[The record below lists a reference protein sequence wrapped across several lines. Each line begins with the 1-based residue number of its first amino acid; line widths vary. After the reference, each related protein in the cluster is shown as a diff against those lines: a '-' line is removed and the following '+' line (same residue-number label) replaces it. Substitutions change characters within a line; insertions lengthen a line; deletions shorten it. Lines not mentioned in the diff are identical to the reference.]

1 MTASPRWL
9 QCAACMTLTAC
20 ALLVS
25 GRTHA
30 ADAAGAGS
38 AASATAN
45 ATGNTAASP
54 GIAPAERLLFLSTHL
69 KGVQPQ
75 TELDYAL
82 DRTGAPAK
90 QKDMVKVLV
99 LSADNAN
106 GDARI
111 TDHAG
116 KVELSGEGL
125 PCNPVILYFLE
136 HDIAEMEQLTGG
148 QRRYFQRRV
157 RLALAASPAITPV
170 VRDAQG
176 KKVSARQIVIQ
187 PYLDDPNSARFAQYI
202 AKRYTFVMS
211 DAVPGQVLLIRTEV
225 PGSNNDFAHPVQS
238 ETLSYQGAL
247 RSLSP
252 APGQKIPDKAV
263 NAPRAS
269 R

>member
-1 MTASPRWL
+1 MRASVTWIRRAGRF
-9 QCAACMTLTAC
+9 AAMAG
-20 ALLVS
+20 ALLAA
-25 GRTHA
+25 GQAYA
-30 ADAAGAGS
+30 ADAAS
-38 AASATAN
+38 A
-45 ATGNTAASP
+45 AASP
-54 GIAPAERLLFLSTHL
+54 ASPEIAPAERLLFLSTHL

-75 TELDYAL
+75 TELDYAV
-82 DRTGAPAK
+82 DRSGPPAK
-90 QKDMVKVLV
+90 EKDTVKVLV
-99 LSADNAN
+99 LSADNAK

-116 KVELSGEGL
+116 PVEVSGEGL

-157 RLALAASPAITPV
+157 RLALAASPTITPV

-176 KKVSARQIVIQ
+176 KKVTAQQIVIQ
-187 PYLDDPNSARFAQYI
+187 PYLDDPNGARFTQYI
-202 AKRYTFVMS
+202 GKRYTFVMS
-211 DAVPGQVLLIRTEV
+211 EAVPGQVLLIRTEV
-225 PGSNNDFAHPVQS
+225 PGSNNDFAHPLQS

-252 APGQKIPDKAV
+252 PAGKKMPDKAA

>member
-1 MTASPRWL
+1 MMVSETWIRLLRAGRIAATAG
-9 QCAACMTLTAC
+9 
-20 ALLVS
+20 ALLAVS
-25 GRTHA
+25 HAYA
-30 ADAAGAGS
+30 ADAAS
-38 AASATAN
+38 AASA
-45 ATGNTAASP
+45 ASVE
-54 GIAPAERLLFLSTHL
+54 IAPAERLLFLSTHL

-82 DRTGAPAK
+82 DRSGPPAK
-90 QKDMVKVLV
+90 EKDTVKVLV

-106 GDARI
+106 GDARVS
-111 TDHAG
+111 DHAG
-116 KVELSGEGL
+116 KVEVSGEGL

-170 VRDAQG
+170 IRDAQG
-176 KKVSARQIVIQ
+176 KRVKAQQIVIQ
-187 PYLDDPNSARFAQYI
+187 PYLDDPNGARFSQYI
-202 AKRYTFVMS
+202 GKRYTFVMS
-211 DAVPGQVLLIRTEV
+211 EAVPGQVLLIRTEV

-247 RSLSP
+247 HSLP
-252 APGQKIPDKAV
+252 LPPGKKTPDKAGD
-263 NAPRAS
+263 APRAS